1 RHPGSTR
8 LITDVADMAGILIEA
23 DLVIGAPGTSTWERA
38 CLGLPVIMIGIAE
51 NQRANAD
58 YVVRAEAGLLA
69 GFLTDTSPDAVAQ
82 RLEAQ
87 LRALAGDSA
96 RRMALARNAAS
107 LCDGRGGKRI
117 VAALLEGPRLGN
129 GGIRVR
135 AVEAHDEALLLDWQ
149 REPETRR
156 FALNPAI
163 PSSEEHHLWLQERL
177 LASN

>member
-1 RHPGSTR
+1 
-8 LITDVADMAGILIEA
+8 
-23 DLVIGAPGTSTWERA
+23 
-38 CLGLPVIMIGIAE
+38 E

-87 LRALAGDSA
+87 LRALAGDPA

-177 LASN
+177 LASNDWFLIAEVAGEPRAFVRLDWIGEDAGRPEYVISIATTR